1 MPLFQLTGLG
11 MEGQAP
17 EYFLYLTCII
27 LFLVF
32 PFTLFLL
39 PLPSPHPPPPLSAGH
54 GLYFYLIDKKCL
66 STFYLQNPVVGKLI
80 LSYQLTLLRTINLA
94 YLGSAS
100 GKETLAEE
108 KRIE

>member
-17 EYFLYLTCII
+17 EYFLYLTGII

-32 PFTLFLL
+32 PFTLFLR
-39 PLPSPHPPPPLSAGH
+39 PLPSPPPSLSAGH

-66 STFYLQNPVVGKLI
+66 STFYLQNPIVGKLI
-80 LSYQLTLLRTINLA
+80 LSYQFTLLRTINLA

-108 KRIE
+108 KCIE